1 MTLPHRLARLSFLLP
16 LLVALQI
23 VPALAQAPAARGKA
37 AEAPKPDP
45 VALLA
50 GAKAA
55 SGGAAWDALRTQH
68 SEVRLTVAG
77 MTGNVER
84 WNDITTGQ
92 STLRF
97 SIGPLA
103 GASGFD
109 GKAVWTQ
116 DGTEPPKIE
125 TDAAA
130 LELAAN
136 AAYRDKLAF
145 WYPDRGRA
153 RIEFKERKE
162 SEGRKYD
169 VVTVAP
175 EGGRP
180 FEFWIDAET
189 KLIAQLVER
198 EAQATRV
205 EHYSDRREVQG
216 VRIPFKVRTT
226 RGDPK
231 MDEVVDVQTIAFNQP
246 LANVSFAPPVEQ
258 QDLLFPGGRA
268 QVEVPF
274 EALSGHLFVRVLLD
288 GRGPFRM
295 LLDAG
300 GANVLTRQTAQLLV
314 GDGKPVPRSLLVAS
328 TGIEGVE
335 LTGQRYL
342 VGDIEPFLRRVE
354 GVDDVA
360 GVLGLEWFVRMPIKL
375 DYARSRLTLYDPAA
389 FKYAG
394 TGIRVPVAVRG
405 RLPQVAGSID
415 GIPGMFEIDTGS
427 RGSVTLVPSFAAK
440 NDLEE
445 EAQREDRGDYRRRR
459 GGAAAGSARARQV
472 AEARD
477 RRRAQPG
484 GGDPAPGRRRGRG
497 QRRARGQRGLRRDA
511 PVRGHLRPAERFAV
525 SRALSQLRHARHRG
539 SRRAVARAAA
549 GGLQGRR
556 RGERRPRGAGGIE
569 SRRRDRRVQRRAGRA
584 AAPAGGARCAA
595 LDRRVARESE
605 DGGWNRGDDRVAGS
619 GLGASTSLPVVQERR
634 RLTL

>member
-1 MTLPHRLARLSFLLP
+1 MTVLHRFLRLSLLVP
-16 LLVALQI
+16 LLAALS
-23 VPALAQAPAARGKA
+23 VAQAQTPAARGKA
-37 AEAPKPDP
+37 AEAAKPDP

-50 GAKAA
+50 AAKAA
-55 SGGAAWDALRTQH
+55 SGGAAWDALKTQH
-68 SEVRLTVAG
+68 SEVRLTAAG
-77 MTGNVER
+77 LTGNVER
-84 WNDITTGQ
+84 WNDVTTGQ
-92 STLRF
+92 SVLRY
-97 SIGPLA
+97 SIGPLT

-116 DGTEPPKIE
+116 DGTDAPRIE

-169 VVTVAP
+169 VVTIAP

-205 EHYSDRREVQG
+205 EHYSERREVQG

-231 MDEVVDVQTIAFNQP
+231 MDELVDVQTIVFNQP
-246 LANVSFAPPVEQ
+246 LTNVSFGPPVEQ
-258 QDLLFPGGRA
+258 QDLLFPSGRTA
-268 QVEVPF
+268 VEVPF

-300 GANVLTRQTAQLLV
+300 GANVLTLQTAQVLV
-314 GDGKPVPRSLLVAS
+314 GEGKPVPRSLLVAS

-342 VGDIEPFLRRVE
+342 VGDIESFLRRVE

-360 GVLGLEWFVRMPIKL
+360 GVLGLEWFVRMPVKI
-375 DYARSRLTLYDPAA
+375 DYARSRLTFYDPAS

-394 TGIRVPVAVRG
+394 TGTKVPVAARG

-415 GIPGMFEIDTGS
+415 GVPGMFEIDTGS
-427 RGSVTLVPSFAAK
+427 RGSVTLVPAFAAK
-440 NDLEE
+440 NDLEKKLNVKV
-445 EAQREDRGDYRRRR
+445 EAITGAGVAGPLRAGLARGKMLKL
-459 GGAAAGSARARQV
+459 GTVEVPNPVV
-472 AEARD
+472 AIPR
-477 RRRAQPG
+477 PG
-484 GGDPAPGRRRGRG
+484 GDVATPTGDLAGNIGFGIMR
-497 QRRARGQRGLRRDA
+497 Q
-511 PVRGHLRPAERFAV
+511 FAV
-525 SRALSQLRHARHRG
+525 TYDLPNDSLYL
-539 SRRAVARAAA
+539 
-549 GGLQGRR
+549 
-556 RGERRPRGAGGIE
+556 ERYLNFGTPDIA
-569 SRRRDRRVQRRAGRA
+569 DRAGLWLERQ
-584 AAPAGGARCAA
+584 GEGYKVV
-595 LDRRVARESE
+595 DV
-605 DGGWNRGDDRVAGS
+605 VAGS
-619 GLGASTSLPVVQERR
+619 PAAQAGLKTGDTIVEFNGVPAVQLPLPVARDALRGMPGGRVRVKTTGGAEATIVLRD
-634 RLTL
+634 LV